1 MNPNLQ
7 VNARS
12 LVKRW
17 DTEAYM
23 KELQRHLAKIRSD
36 AAECHLLS
44 NLATDGKRELFA
56 RLAQH
61 LNALALE
68 VEKTIATNGVAE
80 SAATAET
87 PVSVSLVG
95 SEGVELGP
103 KGHADVAYAADHE
116 QAGRSRRMLP
126 WLLAIALVA
135 IAGALLWGNHRDE
148 KDASL
153 VATLQSKAAS
163 SPALQDDAREAMAAV
178 LSEQQ
183 RERKVLTEQLSALA
197 ARVDELEKARAEIA
211 VQLTKQSVG
220 REEKPTA
227 AEDKPSTLEEK
238 SVRTEEKSTSSL
250 EKPAAAEKSN
260 SDPKQSD
267 GVPPVIG
274 NPIIEPTDRV
284 GAVSVPTRA
293 ELDPRK
299 PTTGPAGCTH
309 FRSFDPVSGTYTTVS
324 GRKRECR

>member
-1 MNPNLQ
+1 MEDLQ
-7 VNARS
+7 
-12 LVKRW
+12 
-17 DTEAYM
+17 M
-23 KELQRHLAKIRSD
+23 HLAKIRAD

-44 NLATDGKRELFA
+44 NLATDGKRELFL
-56 RLAQH
+56 RLAEH

-87 PVSVSLVG
+87 PVSVSLAG

-116 QAGRSRRMLP
+116 QAARSHRMLP
-126 WLLAIALVA
+126 WLLVIALVA
-135 IAGALLWGNHRDE
+135 IAGTLIWVNHRDE

-153 VATLQSKAAS
+153 VATVQSKAAS
-163 SPALQDDAREAMAAV
+163 SPAPQDDAREAMAAV

-183 RERKVLTEQLSALA
+183 KERKVLTEQLSALA
-197 ARVDELEKARAEIA
+197 ARVDDLEKARAEIA
-211 VQLTKQSVG
+211 VQSTKQTVG
-220 REEKPTA
+220 AEEKPATA
-227 AEDKPSTLEEK
+227 EAKPSTPEEK
-238 SVRTEEKSTSSL
+238 PVRTEEKSTSSL
-250 EKPAAAEKSN
+250 EKPTAAENSN

-267 GVPPVIG
+267 GVPPVIS

-293 ELDPRK
+293 ELDLRK
-299 PTTGPAGCTH
+299 PTIGPAGCTH
-309 FRSFDPVSGTYTTVS
+309 FRSFEPVSGTYTTFG